1 MKIIIGITFIFLAV
15 IVVSQPKSGKIN
27 YNVTHKWTKKIAAV
41 DYMSKSKR
49 DHYEYVWGS
58 HPEHQ
63 EKSVLTFTPEAYR
76 YDEIEDQTEYVGYSW
91 RSTEYFIFRD
101 ITNNSTYDVMRMF
114 NKLYLIEDQ
123 IEYPQ
128 WKILNDLKE
137 VAGHICMSASYVD
150 TIKNNKITAWFA
162 LDWPGNI
169 GPERFGGLPGVILEV
184 DINNGAMIISA
195 DTIIE
200 DANVKVEKP
209 EHKKRIKTITEAE
222 YRKLLVD
229 YMEECKTEERPY
241 FWGLRY

>member
-15 IVVSQPKSGKIN
+15 TTVSQPKSGKIN
-27 YNVTHKWTKKIAAV
+27 YNVTHHWTKKIAAV

-58 HPEHQ
+58 NSEYE

-114 NKLYLIEDQ
+114 NKLYLIEDE
-123 IEYPQ
+123 IRYPQ

-150 TIKNNKITAWFA
+150 TIKNNKVTAWFA

-184 DINNGAMIISA
+184 DINNGAMVIAA

-200 DANVKVEKP
+200 DENVIVEKP
-209 EHKKRIKTITEAE
+209 EHKKRIKTLTEDE